1 MKKNISNQIWF
12 VFEDSEIYNFIKG
25 FDDVT
30 DEWLDKAKPGNGN
43 VIDANYFSE
52 DNKNKYYVDGKN
64 VVLDYSQ
71 QELEVAKWL
80 IDTFGGIVY
89 MLPRINEPSG
99 IKTADYLWNNE
110 KWDLKYTTSKSKWAI
125 DYLVKNKQ
133 KQSNNFIIDISYSP
147 LSIQEILFQIKAI
160 YINKSRNWIDKIIIK
175 NNKEIICVFIRKES
189 DHNTNAS

>member
-12 VFEDSEIYNFIKG
+12 IFEGSEIYNFVKG

-80 IDTFGGIVY
+80 IETFGGKIY
-89 MLPRINEPSG
+89 MLPRVESPDY
-99 IKTADYLWNNE
+99 IKTSDYLWNNQ
-110 KWDLKYTTSKSKWAI
+110 KWDLKTLSGISKTFLDDGIKRSKMQA
-125 DYLVKNKQ
+125 
-133 KQSNNFIIDISYSP
+133 NNFIIDITNNP
-147 LSIQEILFQIKAI
+147 LSFDEITRQVICIYNSKYRRWVDILILKKGNKLFAVYK
-160 YINKSRNWIDKIIIK
+160 RK
-175 NNKEIICVFIRKES
+175 NGPNP
-189 DHNTNAS
+189 